1 MRRDQLEHIIRAA
14 ADLTNETDFII
25 IGSQAILGRHPNA
38 PAPLLVSMEADIYAR
53 NRPDLSDDIDGN
65 LGRGS
70 RFDQTFG
77 YHADGVSPTT
87 ATLPKGWDTRLSP
100 IRNANTR
107 GATGWCIDTH
117 DLAIAKY
124 VAGREKDLAYNATL
138 WERGLLN
145 PTTIAARLQD
155 TPLDPDHRERIARTI
170 RHQQAAAHAAG
181 TNRRGGYKRD

>member
-87 ATLPKGWDTRLSP
+87 AILIAKGCETRLSP

-107 GATGWCIDTH
+107 GATDCSIAYPR

-138 WERGLLN
+138 WDKGPAE
-145 PTTIAARLQD
+145 
-155 TPLDPDHRERIARTI
+155 PDHHRGASAR
-170 RHQQAAAHAAG
+170 HAA
-181 TNRRGGYKRD
+181 